1 MSKEKRQYITP
12 SAEVIDLGCGE
23 SVLNVDGTHS
33 VDGYQESEWTNV
45 GEEGEDDDIIM
56 SNHSGLWD

>member
-33 VDGYQESEWTNV
+33 VDGYQESE
-45 GEEGEDDDIIM
+45 
-56 SNHSGLWD
+56 